1 MQHGHS
7 QTQYA
12 FSRRVGEIDAPV
24 RIQGEQRV
32 VCCALRLGDQHHA
45 LDLMRALRG
54 VHHRLTQHP
63 RPQPPARCLHLN
75 LVIKG
80 QTLHGAAA

>member
-1 MQHGHS
+1 
-7 QTQYA
+7 
-12 FSRRVGEIDAPV
+12 
-24 RIQGEQRV
+24 
-32 VCCALRLGDQHHA
+32 
-45 LDLMRALRG
+45 MRALRG